1 MTTPFELEQIR
12 QEEAAK
18 AEKQSAQASQ
28 KTVDATLI
36 QDATPEDQ
44 KLKGKNKL
52 PILLFTLGSKSTV
65 YGTVSIVEKYT
76 TSLFSVVPVGL
87 ESLFETI

>member
-44 KLKGKNKL
+44 KLKGKNNPMFGKKHSKL
-52 PILLFTLGSKSTV
+52 TKRKISR
-65 YGTVSIVEKYT
+65 
-76 TSLFSVVPVGL
+76 SLIKKKNF
-87 ESLFETI
+87 